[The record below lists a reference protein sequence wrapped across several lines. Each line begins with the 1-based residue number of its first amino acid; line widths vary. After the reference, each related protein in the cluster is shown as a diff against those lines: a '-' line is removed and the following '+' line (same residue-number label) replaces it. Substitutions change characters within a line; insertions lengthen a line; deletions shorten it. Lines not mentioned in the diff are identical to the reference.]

1 MTIKELYEKAV
12 EGGYENLPLYDRIYV
27 PIYDRISGIYGKAN
41 SDIEIDADS
50 IQVEDDKV
58 IFV

>member
-12 EGGYENLPLYDRIYV
+12 EGGYENLPLYDRIYPV
-27 PIYDRISGIYGKAN
+27 YFGTESEVEKK
-41 SDIEIDADS
+41 DIEIDVDS
-50 IQVEDDKV
+50 IQVENDKV

>member
-12 EGGYENLPLYDRIYV
+12 EGGYENLPFYDRVYYRV
-27 PIYDRISGIYGKAN
+27 YSDYDTALHT
-41 SDIEIDADS
+41 DIEIDVDS
-50 IQVEDDKV
+50 IQVENDKV